1 MVAVSSRLA
10 VTSITRSIQ
19 STREAM
25 TSPPNNYS
33 YFANKFTLFIHHCLP
48 SSFQSHLTHR
58 RDIHSAVSQSLDTYQ
73 LCIDLAK
80 LLQNDSTSSNWCN
93 RQPSFQSLF
102 LSLSHFI
109 PAQLFVVLQCCGL
122 KLVPI
127 WLSA

>member
-1 MVAVSSRLA
+1 VAVSSRRTVRVSLG
-10 VTSITRSIQ
+10 Q
-19 STREAM
+19 SYHADMAM
-25 TSPPNNYS
+25 TSPPNSYS

-48 SSFQSHLTHR
+48 SSVQSHLTHR
-58 RDIHSAVSQSLDTYQ
+58 REIHSAVSQSLDTYQ

-80 LLQNDSTSSNWCN
+80 LLQNASTSSNWCN